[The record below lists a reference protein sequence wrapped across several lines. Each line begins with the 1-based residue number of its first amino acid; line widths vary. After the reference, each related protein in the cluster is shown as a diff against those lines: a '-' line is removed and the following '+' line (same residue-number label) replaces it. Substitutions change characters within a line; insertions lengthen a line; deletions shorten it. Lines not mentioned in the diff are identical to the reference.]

1 MERQEA
7 TGGLRREV
15 GLPGA
20 VMMGLGSIVGTGV
33 FVSLGL
39 AAGLAGWAMLGALLL
54 AAGLALCNGLSTA
67 QLAAA
72 HPVSGGTYEYGSIY
86 IHPWVGYM
94 AGWLFLSAKSASAAT
109 AAIGFGHYLWPYW
122 QLLLGS
128 LGSVGGVASARSASG
143 VRLAGSAGPADASL
157 ADAGLAGSL
166 DLPVVSGAPWQLGL
180 VALALVVTLSL
191 LGIRRSSWANG
202 LIVSVT
208 LMGLGIY
215 VLALAPELWT
225 QLWTAAGSTT
235 QSPTGG
241 QSLLQAL
248 GSPASSSNG
257 SDGNGSSAPGGPP
270 LRLFLEATALMFV
283 AYTGYGRVATLGAE
297 IKNPARNIP
306 RAVGWSLALACALY
320 LLVAAV
326 SLAAAGAEGFY
337 QATVAGASGGPL
349 QAIALAQGQPVVAHV
364 VALAALTAMLG
375 VLLNLVLGLS
385 RVMYAMSLRGDL
397 PRALGQLGASA
408 SPTAAIAAS
417 GVLIGL
423 MVLALKQVQL
433 AWSFSAFTVLLYY
446 SITNVSALRL
456 PRRHRLY
463 HPLWAWLGLVGCLSL
478 GFWVDP
484 SALALGLA
492 LLLVGLLWRLVFRRA
507 GS

>member
-1 MERQEA
+1 MARQEV

-122 QLLLGS
+122 QLFLGS
-128 LGSVGGVASARSASG
+128 LGSVGGVSSVRSDSG
-143 VRLAGSAGPADASL
+143 VR
-157 ADAGLAGSL
+157 LAGSL
-166 DLPVVSGAPWQLGL
+166 DLPVVVAGAPWQLGL

-225 QLWTAAGSTT
+225 QLWTQLGSSAGS
-235 QSPTGG
+235 SG
-241 QSLLQAL
+241 
-248 GSPASSSNG
+248 
-257 SDGNGSSAPGGPP
+257 DNGSSASSGPP

-283 AYTGYGRVATLGAE
+283 TYTGYGRVATLGAE

-306 RAVGWSLALACALY
+306 QAVGWSLALACALY

-337 QATVAGASGGPL
+337 QATVAGVSGGPL
-349 QAIALAQGQPVVAHV
+349 QAIALAQGQSVVAHG

-397 PRALGQLGASA
+397 PRVLGQLGASA

-478 GFWVDP
+478 GFWVDRQ
-484 SALALGLA
+484 ALVLGLA